1 MATPAPPSP
10 DYCALLAA
18 AQQQMGLLM
27 SGQAV
32 AAIETPLL
40 GRVEYNQTNRGS
52 LQMYIEQL
60 RALCAAQNGQYC
72 YGPRRR
78 PISFEACP

>member
-1 MATPAPPSP
+1 MATPAP

-18 AQQQMGLLM
+18 AQKQMGLLM

-40 GRVEYNQTNRGS
+40 GRVEYSKAEIGS
-52 LQMYIEQL
+52 LRLYIDQL
-60 RALCAAQNGQYC
+60 TALCAAQNGQQC